1 MPETAVLMRA
11 RPRALCPACLVP
23 LDGGPVVFWCPRC
36 RRGLHAA
43 DLDTEFRAGEPR

>member
-1 MPETAVLMRA
+1 MHETAVLMRV
-11 RPRALCPACLVP
+11 RPEALCPTCRAS

-43 DLDTEFRAGEPR
+43 DLDMDFRPGESG